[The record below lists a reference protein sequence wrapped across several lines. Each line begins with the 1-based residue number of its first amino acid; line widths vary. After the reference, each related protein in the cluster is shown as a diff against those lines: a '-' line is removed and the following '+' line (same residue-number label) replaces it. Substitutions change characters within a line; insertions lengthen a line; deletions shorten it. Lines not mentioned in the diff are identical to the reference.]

1 MHTPMQDTHNDTQQN
16 DIQHHY
22 KLNVTLRM
30 MILSIIVLLCLVYVI
45 YRTYATMQ
53 CFQNALTHFATA
65 VSYARKMFVKLIP
78 ESNFINLLLT

>member
-1 MHTPMQDTHNDTQQN
+1 MHTPMQYTHNDTQHN

-22 KLNVTLRM
+22 KLNVTLSM

-53 CFQNALTHFATA
+53 CFQNALTTA

-78 ESNFINLLLT
+78 ESNFINLSRA